1 MQTFTLTNGGKI
13 TTQRVG
19 DNIEFVTYAPTGSV
33 ISTVQHSFA
42 ESVPLIRSLQCA
54 GRAA

>member
-1 MQTFTLTNGGKI
+1 MQTFTLTNGARI

-19 DNIEFVTYAPTGSV
+19 DNIEFVTYGTAGNV

-42 ESVPLIRSLQCA
+42 ESVPLIKSLACRA
-54 GRAA
+54 GA